1 MPKPRRR
8 SWKVTVEIIGG
19 VKYFRIINLS
29 HIKKI
34 FNVDFSDNTQRRGLQ
49 PIIQWVLDVAIQDTV
64 KDLELKSPKDIS
76 TVTLEKV
83 TP

>member
-1 MPKPRRR
+1 MIRPRRR
-8 SWKVTVEIIGG
+8 SWKVTVETIAGIE
-19 VKYFRIINLS
+19 YFRVINLS

-34 FNVDFSDNTQRRGLQ
+34 FRVDFADNTQRRSLQ
-49 PIIQWVLDVAIQDTV
+49 PVIQWVLDVAIQDTV
-64 KDLELKSPKDIS
+64 KDLELKSAEDIS